1 MVTLSPRARAH
12 ATRAGRRCALY
23 SEDMT
28 KIQGWL
34 AREALEAY
42 LGIPQRLAWMVAG
55 EAAARTAIAVRQAR
69 EAAEDAVLSPEVRL
83 MEESWSR
90 WCAMG
95 EDDGDDADT

>member
-42 LGIPQRLAWMVAG
+42 LATPQRLAWMVAG
-55 EAAARTAIAVRQAR
+55 EAAARTAIAIREAR
-69 EAAEDAVLSPEVRL
+69 EAAEEAAYDLETDP
-83 MEESWSR
+83 MEQSWR
-90 WCAMG
+90 QFVAICQR
-95 EDDGDDADT
+95 DDDIDD